1 MSSGIIVS
9 LIFRLGLLVSWI
21 WMARIWLPLD
31 DQPGNNIGNFCW
43 RHRSVRG
50 TIAPIGMAKVRP
62 SGNDGRAQVLIAD
75 ESEKRVINNGAALRR
90 AFAFASVTCGAAGC
104 KSDSAPGHVAWFIR
118 GIRRRVSCLMR
129 LRPPRSAFMHQNFD
143 LFVRQHSTRALCKG
157 RHQ

>member
-50 TIAPIGMAKVRP
+50 TIAPIGMAKVRA

-75 ESEKRVINNGAALRR
+75 ESAERVINNEATLSP
-90 AFAFASVTCGAAGC
+90 AFSF
-104 KSDSAPGHVAWFIR
+104 
-118 GIRRRVSCLMR
+118 VSG
-129 LRPPRSAFMHQNFD
+129 
-143 LFVRQHSTRALCKG
+143 T
-157 RHQ
+157 